1 MKKIVPLLLAAA
13 IALSPHA
20 AQAAADEFQARL
32 FQIGLEY
39 KALKVRIMVDSY
51 TADEEIAQI
60 KNVLSQQGFDAFM
73 NAFNSLMKGSLQ
85 IVGGPG
91 VKINLHCAYSRPTDK
106 GRQILLF
113 TQAQD
118 WDLSS
123 MRRVEPEFQFMV
135 IELNLNEKG
144 RGNGKIYE
152 QAKIRL
158 PLENVMEMEGYDAP
172 PRQLLD
178 VREVKK

>member
-1 MKKIVPLLLAAA
+1 MKKFTTLLLAASA
-13 IALSPHA
+13 ALSLGA

-39 KALKVRIMVDSY
+39 KALKVRIMIDSY
-51 TADEEIAQI
+51 TADEEIARI
-60 KNVLSQQGFDAFM
+60 KSVLDQQGFEAFM

-85 IVGGPG
+85 IVGGRG

-113 TQAQD
+113 TPAQD

-152 QAKIRL
+152 QAKIEL
-158 PLENVMEMEGYDAP
+158 SAENVMSMEGYGAP